1 MFPFFTQAKGS
12 AALLCLWSLLFMS
25 ACGPS
30 DKQRD
35 EADRLNDAS
44 YVSHYTNLDSTRI
57 YAQRALAAAGN
68 GARAYGS
75 GQAEALNNLAFVSIA
90 QMDYQRAY
98 CLLDSVHTLTDN
110 YVELLVADIQL
121 MRLCQRESRNKEFY
135 TYKGRAERALQRIAE
150 DGRELPARLR
160 RRMVYARSEYALVTS
175 TYYYY
180 VGMADKAKEAVAA
193 IDVDEIELTDAAQ
206 YCAYL
211 YYIGSGGIIDAP
223 TPEATQQEEWEQLVL
238 CYAIAREHGYVY
250 WQANAMQALS
260 EHLSDDR
267 GRLVSDN
274 TASVAFVNEDD
285 MPDSLLAGYLA
296 QRSLEMFDSYGDV
309 YQRAGA
315 WRTLAACHW
324 AVGDNI
330 SALICLEQALT
341 ADTAINQAPDLVAS
355 IRERLSI
362 TWSAM
367 DDKQQSDINRN
378 IYLDIQE
385 DTRRDRQLEARAEQ
399 LQRNAVRLNTII
411 AVAVTVMLLLVVAA
425 IILFVVLRRRKTD
438 TREMERLLTPLRRW
452 QQDNERK
459 NKAFVERIGQIDE
472 ARRLTLLRIQ
482 TDKRLNMDNRAKIA
496 LVNSQLPLIDRMI
509 NELARLKAD
518 SVGADSNRAPSSNG
532 QATVGADSNRALSRN
547 ERLTYIAELVEQ
559 INAVNAVLT
568 DWIKLRQ
575 GQLSLKI
582 ESFPVQDV
590 LDIVGRSTTAFRLK
604 GVELH
609 VDDSTAVVKADK
621 TLTLFM
627 LNTMADNAR
636 KYTPQG
642 GNVTISADE
651 TADYVEL
658 AVTDTGVGMS
668 KQQTD
673 ALFATATS
681 RVVPTADVGADS
693 NRALS
698 SALSSNGQAT
708 VGADSNRALS
718 SNGQATVGA
727 DSNRA
732 LSSPLSSDGHGFGL
746 MNCKGIIDKYRKTS
760 RLFNVCTIGV
770 QSEQGRGSRFFFRLP
785 KGIARVMTLLCLITA
800 TTMSV
805 HAAPLSSN
813 GQGTVGAD
821 SSRALSAGSDR
832 ALSADS
838 SRTLSAADYADSAYY
853 SNIGGNYGAA
863 LQWADSAR
871 QCLDSIAATAEGL
884 TATDNDVLLSV
895 LNETAVAA
903 LALHDWRLYSES
915 NARYTQL
922 YKELSQDS
930 SLADYV
936 SVMQRAQTNK
946 TVAIALLLLLLAVV
960 IVAYYTLYYRQRL
973 HFRFCMEQIDG
984 INNMLTEDITDAA
997 KLDRLNRQMEA
1008 AKERGM
1014 AEDDFPDSL
1023 KQVVALIRT
1032 ELENGVR
1039 VAGEH
1044 STSIEI
1050 AEDEL
1055 RRVELESQRLHV
1067 SNNIIDNCLSTLKH
1081 ETMYYPSRIRQLLA
1095 GVGAD
1100 VGADSNRALPPATL
1114 NSIDELARY
1123 YRQLYAILSRQ
1134 AMSQLAAVS
1143 FRGDK
1148 TMMAYLLELLATVGA
1163 DSNRALPV
1171 VSEHKDDTHSVL
1183 TVELPQLEWR
1193 DFFEPKTENIPFL
1206 VCRQIVRDYV
1216 GTTSAPVRN
1225 GSMLHGCGI
1234 ATEPRQGGGTV
1245 VKVTIINT
1253 DKHG

>member
-1 MFPFFTQAKGS
+1 
-12 AALLCLWSLLFMS
+12 MS

-57 YAQRALAAAGN
+57 YAERALAAAGS
-68 GARAYGS
+68 GTRSYGS

-121 MRLCQRESRNKEFY
+121 MRLCQRESRNKQFY

-211 YYIGSGGIIDAP
+211 YYIGSGGIIDAG
-223 TPEATQQEEWEQLVL
+223 TAEATQQEEWEQLVV
-238 CYAIAREHGYVY
+238 CYAIACEHGYVY

-260 EHLSDDR
+260 EHLSNDR

-438 TREMERLLTPLRRW
+438 TRELERLLTPLRRW

-459 NKAFVERIGQIDE
+459 NKAFVQRIGQIDE
-472 ARRLTLLRIQ
+472 ARRLTLLNIE
-482 TDKRLNMDNRAKIA
+482 TEKRLNMDNRAKIT

-518 SVGADSNRAPSSNG
+518 S
-532 QATVGADSNRALSRN
+532 VGADSNRALSRN

-582 ESFPVQDV
+582 ESFAVQEV

-642 GNVTISADE
+642 GNVTISAVE
-651 TADYVEL
+651 TDGYVEL
-658 AVTDTGVGMS
+658 AVSDSGVGMS

-673 ALFATATS
+673 ALFATGPG
-681 RVVPTADVGADS
+681 RVVPTADGATPGDGTG
-693 NRALS
+693 R
-698 SALSSNGQAT
+698 
-708 VGADSNRALS
+708 
-718 SNGQATVGA
+718 
-727 DSNRA
+727 
-732 LSSPLSSDGHGFGL
+732 DGHGFGL

-805 HAAPLSSN
+805 HAA
-813 GQGTVGAD
+813 TVGAD
-821 SSRALSAGSDR
+821 SNRALR
-832 ALSADS
+832 A
-838 SRTLSAADYADSAYY
+838 RMAAEYADSAYY

-863 LQWADSAR
+863 LQWADSAQ
-871 QCLDSIAATAEGL
+871 QCLAAVGADSGRALPA
-884 TATDNDVLLSV
+884 DNDVLLSV

-922 YKELSQDS
+922 YKELSEDS

-936 SVMQRAQTNK
+936 SVMQRAETNK

-973 HFRFCMEQIDG
+973 HFRFCIEQIDG

-1023 KQVVALIRT
+1023 RQVVALIRT
-1032 ELENGVR
+1032 ELQDSVR

-1044 STSIEI
+1044 STSIEM

-1081 ETMYYPSRIRQLLA
+1081 ETMYYPSRIRQLLDA
-1095 GVGAD
+1095 PLPESALIGL
-1100 VGADSNRALPPATL
+1100 NRPIFAEPIAPATL

-1171 VSEHKDDTHSVL
+1171 VSEHKDDTVGADSNRALL

-1225 GSMLHGCGI
+1225 GSMLHDCGI

>member
-12 AALLCLWSLLFMS
+12 AALLCLWSLLFMP
-25 ACGPS
+25 ACAPS
-30 DKQRD
+30 DRQRD

-68 GARAYGS
+68 GARSYGS

-121 MRLCQRESRNKEFY
+121 MRLCQRESRNKQFY

-150 DGRELPARLR
+150 DGRELPPRLR

-211 YYIGSGGIIDAP
+211 YYIGSGGIIDAG
-223 TPEATQQEEWEQLVL
+223 TAEATQQEEWEQLVL

-260 EHLSDDR
+260 EHLSNDR
-267 GRLVSDN
+267 GRLINDN

-411 AVAVTVMLLLVVAA
+411 AVAVTLMLLLVVAA

-438 TREMERLLTPLRRW
+438 TRELERLLTPLRRW
-452 QQDNERK
+452 QQDNECK

-482 TDKRLNMDNRAKIA
+482 TDKRLNMDNRAKIT

-518 SVGADSNRAPSSNG
+518 S
-532 QATVGADSNRALSRN
+532 VGADSNRALSRN

-582 ESFPVQDV
+582 ESFAVQEV
-590 LDIVGRSTTAFRLK
+590 LDIVARSTTAFRLK

-651 TADYVEL
+651 ADGYVEL

-673 ALFATATS
+673 ELFATGPG
-681 RVVPTADVGADS
+681 RVVPTADGATPGD
-693 NRALS
+693 
-698 SALSSNGQAT
+698 AT
-708 VGADSNRALS
+708 GR
-718 SNGQATVGA
+718 
-727 DSNRA
+727 
-732 LSSPLSSDGHGFGL
+732 DGHGFGL

-800 TTMSV
+800 ATMSV

-838 SRTLSAADYADSAYY
+838 SRALSAADYADSAYY
-853 SNIGGNYGAA
+853 SNIAANYAAA
-863 LQWADSAR
+863 LQWANSAQ
-871 QCLDSIAATAEGL
+871 QCLDSITATAEGL
-884 TATDNDVLLSV
+884 TAADNDVLLSV

-946 TVAIALLLLLLAVV
+946 TVAIALLLLLLAVL

-1023 KQVVALIRT
+1023 RQVVALIRT
-1032 ELENGVR
+1032 ELENSVR
-1039 VAGEH
+1039 VANEH
-1044 STSIEI
+1044 STSIEM

-1095 GVGAD
+1095 D
-1100 VGADSNRALPPATL
+1100 VGADSNRALPAEPIAPATL

-1163 DSNRALPV
+1163 DSNRALPA

-1225 GSMLHGCGI
+1225 GSMLHDCGI

>member
-25 ACGPS
+25 ACAPS

-57 YAQRALAAAGN
+57 YAERALAAAGS
-68 GARAYGS
+68 GARSYGS

-121 MRLCQRESRNKEFY
+121 MRLCQRESRNKQFY

-150 DGRELPARLR
+150 DGRELPPRLR

-211 YYIGSGGIIDAP
+211 YYIGSGGIIDAG
-223 TPEATQQEEWEQLVL
+223 TAEATQQEEWEQLVL

-260 EHLSDDR
+260 EHLSNDR
-267 GRLVSDN
+267 WRLISDN

-411 AVAVTVMLLLVVAA
+411 AVAVTVMVLLVVAA
-425 IILFVVLRRRKTD
+425 IILFVVLRHRKAD

-459 NKAFVERIGQIDE
+459 NKAFVERIAQIDE
-472 ARRLTLLRIQ
+472 ARRLTLLNIE
-482 TDKRLNMDNRAKIA
+482 TDKRLNMDNRAKIT

-518 SVGADSNRAPSSNG
+518 SVGADSNRALSD
-532 QATVGADSNRALSRN
+532 VGADSNRALSRN

-559 INAVNAVLT
+559 INAVNGVLT

-582 ESFPVQDV
+582 ESFPVQEV

-604 GVELH
+604 GVQLH

-642 GNVTISADE
+642 GNVTISATE
-651 TADYVEL
+651 ADGYVEL

-668 KQQTD
+668 KEQTD
-673 ALFATATS
+673 ALFAAPLPES
-681 RVVPTADVGADS
+681 ALIGLNRPIPADS
-693 NRALS
+693 CR
-698 SALSSNGQAT
+698 
-708 VGADSNRALS
+708 
-718 SNGQATVGA
+718 
-727 DSNRA
+727 
-732 LSSPLSSDGHGFGL
+732 DGHGFGL

-785 KGIARVMTLLCLITA
+785 KGIARVMTLLCLVTA

-805 HAAPLSSN
+805 HAA
-813 GQGTVGAD
+813 TVGAD
-821 SSRALSAGSDR
+821 SNRAR
-832 ALSADS
+832 M
-838 SRTLSAADYADSAYY
+838 AAEYADSAYY

-871 QCLDSIAATAEGL
+871 QCLDSITAADGGL
-884 TATDNDVLLSV
+884 DAAGNDVLLSV

-922 YKELSQDS
+922 YKELSEDS

-936 SVMQRAQTNK
+936 SVMQRAETNK

-973 HFRFCMEQIDG
+973 HFRFCIEQIDG

-1008 AKERGM
+1008 AKQRGM

-1023 KQVVALIRT
+1023 RQVVALIRT

-1044 STSIEI
+1044 STSIEM

-1095 GVGAD
+1095 T
-1100 VGADSNRALPPATL
+1100 VGADSDRALPAATL

-1148 TMMAYLLELLATVGA
+1148 TMMAYLLELLRGGKGQTDTTA
-1163 DSNRALPV
+1163 V

-1193 DFFEPKTENIPFL
+1193 DFFEPRTENIPFL

-1225 GSMLHGCGI
+1225 GSMLHDCGI